1 MMGDR
6 KPVTL
11 LTGNFNIMFPR
22 FSPDT
27 RWVAFQTNETGVDQI
42 YVTSFPDARGRWQVS
57 VDGGAEPHWSGDG
70 KQLFFISGDRIM
82 STDVSVS
89 GESIRFSTPKSLLVS
104 QAAPVNGRYDVTA
117 DGKLFAVT
125 QVGSESPVLQLVT
138 GWVKR

>member
-1 MMGDR
+1 
-6 KPVTL
+6 
-11 LTGNFNIMFPR
+11 
-22 FSPDT
+22 
-27 RWVAFQTNETGVDQI
+27 
-42 YVTSFPDARGRWQVS
+42 
-57 VDGGAEPHWSGDG
+57 
-70 KQLFFISGDRIM
+70 M

-125 QVGSESPVLQLVT
+125 QVGSGSPVLQLVT